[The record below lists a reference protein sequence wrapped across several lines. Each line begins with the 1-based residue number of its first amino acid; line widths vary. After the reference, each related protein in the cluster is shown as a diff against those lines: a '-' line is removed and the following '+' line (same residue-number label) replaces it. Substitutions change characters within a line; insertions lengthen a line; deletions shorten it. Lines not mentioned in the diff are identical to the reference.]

1 MQQRTVELE
10 ARTDRNSELELID
23 LFAIEP
29 IDGRLTFMVCFSR
42 TINSLCNAQNMPHM
56 RKSRLASTPSLTFP
70 WTAIPASCAQVN
82 PKISVLVLLT
92 ISMLRLQQSG
102 ISDVLARLGS
112 KAPALAL
119 LKFWVKP
126 KPPLMAW
133 LWPGPA
139 LATAFGTQ
147 S

>member
-56 RKSRLASTPSLTFP
+56 R
-70 WTAIPASCAQVN
+70 
-82 PKISVLVLLT
+82 
-92 ISMLRLQQSG
+92 
-102 ISDVLARLGS
+102 
-112 KAPALAL
+112 
-119 LKFWVKP
+119 
-126 KPPLMAW
+126 
-133 LWPGPA
+133 
-139 LATAFGTQ
+139 
-147 S
+147 